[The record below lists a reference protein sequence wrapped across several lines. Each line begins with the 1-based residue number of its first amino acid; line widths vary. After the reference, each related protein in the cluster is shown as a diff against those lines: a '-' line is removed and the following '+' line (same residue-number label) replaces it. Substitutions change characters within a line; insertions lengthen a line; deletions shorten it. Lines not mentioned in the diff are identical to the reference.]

1 MLVRSV
7 GEKDIN
13 AQRVYLTM
21 LSNNRQCW
29 EFYSK
34 DLVEALREL
43 LYDQSDDQTYRI
55 VGRYSE
61 RRHFVQFDFKKAEP
75 ITSEPE
81 AVELSCEAEPTMT
94 V

>member
-1 MLVRSV
+1 MLVRR
-7 GEKDIN
+7 GDEKDIN
-13 AQRVYLTM
+13 AQKVYLTL

-34 DLVEALREL
+34 DLVEALRAL
-43 LYDQSDDQTYRI
+43 LYDQADDQTYRI

-61 RRHFVQFDFKKAEP
+61 RRHFVQFDFKEAEP
-75 ITSEPE
+75 ISSEPE
-81 AVELSCEAEPTMT
+81 AIDSSCDAEQIIT